1 MALWLGIKERRQE
14 AEAIQ
19 IYWDTAEISA
29 LLLSPIQSSQFGL
42 RRGSHLRVLRIHPGN
57 VFTDRCFRVSK
68 LRVGCSLHPTFKRKT
83 QTITYSN
90 LCLASH

>member
-57 VFTDRCFRVSK
+57 M
-68 LRVGCSLHPTFKRKT
+68 CSLIQVLKGCQVKGWLQSPPHN
-83 QTITYSN
+83 QT
-90 LCLASH
+90 